1 MRKILFVMILTVLF
15 GINTQST
22 LAFAPTNKPQ
32 EKSAVV
38 INNDDYSGHYLSNAE
53 SGCKIEI
60 IITKAKSGYN
70 YTIKGKNI
78 NLSGKAEI
86 SNGEAE
92 SYIIFKAKNKSK
104 KSQDIEALFTSDS
117 ITIQN
122 YGNAMNNYVHFKSCD
137 AKFIVFV
144 KK

>member
-1 MRKILFVMILTVLF
+1 MRKKLFVLF
-15 GINTQST
+15 LLIALSFAFQST
-22 LAFAPTNKPQ
+22 FALAQTNKSVA
-32 EKSAVV
+32 KSAVV
-38 INNDDYSGHYLSNAE
+38 VNNDDYSGHYLSDAE

-60 IITKAKSGYN
+60 IITKAKSGYD
-70 YTIKGKNI
+70 YQIKGKNI

-86 SNGEAE
+86 SNVETE
-92 SYIIFKAKNKSK
+92 SYIIFKSKKKGK
-104 KSQDIEALFTSDS
+104 KSQDIEALLTSDS

-122 YGNAMNNYVHFKSCD
+122 YGNAMNNYIHFKSCD